1 MSDSVGTTEFKAI
14 LSVLANSR
22 KLYVSYI
29 VRATSASLEGGVDM
43 LAYTTEREITDLD
56 KRHVTDNNLA
66 LVAFAVLVRLLVR

>member
-22 KLYVSYI
+22 KLYVSYV
-29 VRATSASLEGGVDM
+29 VRAASASLEGGVDM

>member
-1 MSDSVGTTEFKAI
+1 MSNSVGTTEFKAI

-22 KLYVSYI
+22 KLYVSHV
-29 VRATSASLEGGVDM
+29 VRAAGASLKGGVDM
-43 LAYTTEREITDLD
+43 LAHATEREIADPD